1 MDLKSTRNPGAL
13 PQVVFYTRA
22 GCHLCD
28 EAKVQ
33 LLLLQQ
39 RISFQI
45 EFVDIDKDPE
55 LQARYNHEVP
65 VIFVHGKKAFKYRLD
80 EAQFL
85 RKLQAG

>member
-1 MDLKSTRNPGAL
+1 MELNPNKKTDAL
-13 PQVVFYTRA
+13 PQVVIYTRD

-28 EAKVQ
+28 EAKEK

-39 RISFQI
+39 RVSFQI
-45 EFVDIDKDPE
+45 EFVDIDNDPE
-55 LQARYNHEVP
+55 LQARYNEEVP

-80 EAQFL
+80 AAQFL